1 MNLGR
6 VQAFV
11 RVAELK
17 SFTEAARSLDLPTSS
32 ISRAIT
38 ALETELGA
46 KLFERTTRRLALTP
60 LGRTYYEHASRA
72 LAELSEG
79 ERRIGELQ
87 RDPRGEVRITA
98 PGDLDD
104 GFLARCLSE
113 FAALHPRIRVTTV
126 LTNRFVDLIGEGIDL
141 ALRVAEGLPDSSLVA
156 RPLGRYRAFLVASPE
171 YEERRGLPERPEDL
185 SRHECILTV
194 ASEGGSRWVLIGPKG
209 EEAVEVKG
217 RLVADDLR
225 FVRDLVDRRRG
236 DRGARPGARRE
247 GARRRAPRAG
257 PASLHPPKAPTL
269 FAVVP
274 STKRL
279 ASRVSVLRDFLVSA
293 YAAA

>member
-79 ERRIGELQ
+79 ERRVGELQ

-225 FVRDLVDRRRG
+225 FVRDLVIA
-236 DRGARPGARRE
+236 GAGIGVLALAPGARE
-247 GARRRAPRAG
+247 PDDARLVRVLPRYT
-257 PASLHPPKAPTL
+257 LRAPTL

>member
-79 ERRIGELQ
+79 ERRVGELQ

-225 FVRDLVDRRRG
+225 FVRDLVVA
-236 DRGARPGARRE
+236 GAGIGVLALAPGAREPDDTRLV
-247 GARRRAPRAG
+247 RVLPRYT
-257 PASLHPPKAPTL
+257 LKAPTL

>member
-79 ERRIGELQ
+79 ERRVGELQ

-194 ASEGGSRWVLIGPKG
+194 ASEGGSRWVLVGPKG

-225 FVRDLVDRRRG
+225 FVRDLVVA
-236 DRGARPGARRE
+236 GAGIGVLALAPGAREPDDTRLV
-247 GARRRAPRAG
+247 RVLPRYT
-257 PASLHPPKAPTL
+257 LKAPTL

-293 YAAA
+293 YTAA

>member
-225 FVRDLVDRRRG
+225 FVRDLVVA
-236 DRGARPGARRE
+236 GAGIGVLALAPGAREPDDTRLV
-247 GARRRAPRAG
+247 RVLPRYT
-257 PASLHPPKAPTL
+257 LKAPTL

>member
-225 FVRDLVDRRRG
+225 FVRDLVIA
-236 DRGARPGARRE
+236 GAGIGVLALAPGARE
-247 GARRRAPRAG
+247 PDDARLVRVLPRYT
-257 PASLHPPKAPTL
+257 LRAPTL